1 MQRAAEK
8 KGFSAFSKAISTLAA
23 SAIVAALCALEPAT
37 MSGAQAAPAKEKSK
51 TKRSSKSKQ
60 KPDEKTAEQL
70 EALTQ
75 GIASVTAGQAQEGV
89 KLLTTAIDS
98 GKLKINEAARALY
111 YRGKAYRMLDQPAL
125 AIADLT
131 SALWKPGALDGDE
144 RKSAIAER
152 EAAYRGGGH
161 ERQSVAA
168 AAEPLPTTPP
178 APQPPPERTVV
189 ASTPAP
195 PAVEQ
200 TKPTKWTTQVNP
212 TPQPAPA
219 SGGSFLTALFGGSTA
234 SSTSA
239 APAPAPAPPTQSPNT
254 TSSWSTSSTTSRPAP
269 RAAPTQ
275 VAAHPTDQ
283 ATGSLQV
290 RVAAVRSMA
299 DAEAV
304 VRKLAQR
311 HGDLL
316 GSRKP
321 SIDKGAVGNM
331 GTMYQVKI
339 GPYRSAQDTQQLCGK
354 LIADGL
360 DCLLLSAN

>member
-1 MQRAAEK
+1 MRRAAEK
-8 KGFSAFSKAISTLAA
+8 HGFSAFSKATCTLAVFA
-23 SAIVAALCALEPAT
+23 LVACLCPLDTAVV
-37 MSGAQAAPAKEKSK
+37 SGALAAPAKEKSK
-51 TKRSSKSKQ
+51 AKRSSKSKQ
-60 KPDEKTAEQL
+60 KTDENAAEQL
-70 EALTQ
+70 EALTK
-75 GIASVTAGQAQEGV
+75 GIAAVTAGQAQDGV

-98 GKLKINEAARALY
+98 GKLKIKETARALY
-111 YRGKAYRMLDQPAL
+111 FRGKAYRMLDQPAL

-178 APQPPPERTVV
+178 APAPQPEKPVAVSNPPP
-189 ASTPAP
+189 P
-195 PAVEQ
+195 PAIQQ
-200 TKPTKWTTQVNP
+200 TKPTKWTTQVSP
-212 TPQPAPA
+212 TQQPAP
-219 SGGSFLTALFGGSTA
+219 STGGSFLTALFGGSSA
-234 SSTSA
+234 SSPPAQTPVASTSQ
-239 APAPAPAPPTQSPNT
+239 PATGT
-254 TSSWSTSSTTSRPAP
+254 TSSWSTTPRTSTSAP
-269 RAAPTQ
+269 RATTTQ
-275 VAAHPTDQ
+275 VAAHASDQ

-290 RVAAVRSMA
+290 RVAAVRSMS

-311 HGDLL
+311 HGNLL

-321 SIDKGAVGNM
+321 SIDKGVVGNM

-339 GPYRSAQDTQQLCGK
+339 GPYRTAQETQQLCGK

-360 DCLLLSAN
+360 DCLVLSAN